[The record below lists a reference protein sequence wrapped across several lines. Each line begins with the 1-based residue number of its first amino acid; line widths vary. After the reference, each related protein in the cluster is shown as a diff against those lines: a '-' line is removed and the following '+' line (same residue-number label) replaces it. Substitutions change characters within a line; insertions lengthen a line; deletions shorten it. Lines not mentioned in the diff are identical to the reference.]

1 MAEIN
6 QNEGGLTSEDA
17 AFFEQYQGAV
27 PGQSLTNSKD
37 QKYAWEQAPKFNN
50 RREAELFILTEL
62 TEKEKFIAITDIIG
76 SGTPLD
82 VVARTYLFSGYS
94 RGLWDVDLLMLLIEP
109 TAYILM
115 ALAEKVEI
123 DYELYEGDDA
133 EDLDGD
139 NPDNTLDKMNEARD
153 VVQKGIKKISMKNIK
168 VPQGISTTIKKELE
182 ELPVE
187 LIEEVKE
194 RTDTPSLLEAQ

>member
-1 MAEIN
+1 M
-6 QNEGGLTSEDA
+6 
-17 AFFEQYQGAV
+17 
-27 PGQSLTNSKD
+27 
-37 QKYAWEQAPKFNN
+37 
-50 RREAELFILTEL
+50 
-62 TEKEKFIAITDIIG
+62 
-76 SGTPLD
+76 
-82 VVARTYLFSGYS
+82 FSGYG

-133 EDLDGD
+133 EDLDED
-139 NPDNTLDKMNEARD
+139 NPDNTLDKINEARD

-182 ELPVE
+182 ELPEE

>member
-6 QNEGGLTSEDA
+6 QNEGGLTPEDA

-37 QKYAWEQAPKFNN
+37 QKYPWEQAPKFNN

-133 EDLDGD
+133 EDLDED

-182 ELPVE
+182 ELPEE

-194 RTDTPSLLEAQ
+194 QADTPSLLEAQ